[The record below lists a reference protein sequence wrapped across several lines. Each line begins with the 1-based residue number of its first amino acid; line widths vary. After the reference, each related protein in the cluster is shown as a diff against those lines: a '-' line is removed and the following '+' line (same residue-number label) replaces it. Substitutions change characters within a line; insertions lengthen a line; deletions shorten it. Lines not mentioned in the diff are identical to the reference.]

1 MRRCSSK
8 VGDDQVDQDLTRM
21 WAIPPRPEP
30 AQAGAEPRPAPEPEV
45 APFADDEGRFVK
57 RKKRIRK
64 FPHVLQIDEMDC
76 GAASLAI
83 VCRHYGK
90 AVSLA
95 RIRQLQPHQPRWDQ
109 SPGDLPVRD

>member
-1 MRRCSSK
+1 
-8 VGDDQVDQDLTRM
+8 VGDPASSRARPGRSGTR
-21 WAIPPRPEP
+21 
-30 AQAGAEPRPAPEPEV
+30 APEPEV

-83 VCRHYGK
+83 VCRYY
-90 AVSLA
+90 A
-95 RIRQLQPHQPRWDQ
+95 RR
-109 SPGDLPVRD
+109 